1 MNPFSCCSS
10 CSGNNAKNIFSLGSY
25 IPESPGYP
33 QTYSMPSFKPMGM
46 AGPLMGQNVARPYP
60 GAPGPVFADQGN
72 PNFPRSNGNPTP
84 FYRLSKVKPAV
95 NPLGRQVQTGFP
107 DRFNPMG
114 AYANTG
120 NPNIWNPAG
129 AGFQPM
135 GAYANTGNPNIFNP
149 AGAGFQP
156 MGAYPSPSNPMGMS
170 PYGEN
175 MPAHIGHPSR
185 MGDGI
190 GGAVQPLYDYVPE
203 SFHTMGASPQPSL
216 TEVLCKNGTWDIT
229 SGFVAPCFNKGGE
242 AVPRKVRPYAPP
254 PPPILCP
261 PNMKSGNCTYRLV

>member
-1 MNPFSCCSS
+1 
-10 CSGNNAKNIFSLGSY
+10 
-25 IPESPGYP
+25 
-33 QTYSMPSFKPMGM
+33 MPTFKPMGM
-46 AGPLMGQNVARPYP
+46 AGPLMGEPVARPYP
-60 GAPGPVFADQGN
+60 GAPGPVFAYQGD
-72 PNFPRSNGNPTP
+72 PTFPRSNGNPTP
-84 FYRLSKVKPAV
+84 FYRLSDVKPAV

-135 GAYANTGNPNIFNP
+135 GAYATTGNPNIFNP

-170 PYGEN
+170 PFGEN
-175 MPAHIGHPSR
+175 MPAHIGHPAR

-190 GGAVQPLYDYVPE
+190 GGAVQ
-203 SFHTMGASPQPSL
+203 SL
-216 TEVLCKNGTWDIT
+216 
-229 SGFVAPCFNKGGE
+229 GFMV
-242 AVPRKVRPYAPP
+242 
-254 PPPILCP
+254 
-261 PNMKSGNCTYRLV
+261 